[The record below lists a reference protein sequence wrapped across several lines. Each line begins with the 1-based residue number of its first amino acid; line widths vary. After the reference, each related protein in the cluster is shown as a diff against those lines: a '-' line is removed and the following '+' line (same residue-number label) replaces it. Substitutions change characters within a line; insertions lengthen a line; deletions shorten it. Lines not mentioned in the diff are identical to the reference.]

1 MPHHFSGVFIPVF
14 VLVASICGVIK
25 MTNPHIRQCPECG
38 ENCLQCVG
46 TYSEWWEDNH
56 LRLAQDE
63 PKITIEEREE
73 KNDS

>member
-1 MPHHFSGVFIPVF
+1 
-14 VLVASICGVIK
+14 

-46 TYSEWWEDNH
+46 TYTEWWEDNH

-63 PKITIEEREE
+63 PKITIKEEREE
-73 KNDS
+73 SNGTASNN